1 MHRLLQRQIRRH
13 LPEGQVPEGLEDFIK
28 SIDDAYEAAD
38 NDRLMLERTMEL
50 SSQELLARNE
60 QLSAVLE
67 DLKRSQA
74 QLIHSEKM
82 AGLGQLI
89 AGVSHEI
96 NTPAGAIVNS
106 IEEIKNDYG
115 ELLGDLVNYALRLD
129 HNLLQKYQQVCK
141 FIISNSREIG
151 TSEARQIAKPID
163 DYLSENGID
172 NSRTIAKN
180 LASIGFTIENMPLVI
195 DLLKSPLGEEIH
207 TSLFK
212 FGMSQIHVRDIK
224 IAIGRIVNLVKALKL
239 YSHAGQDE
247 IMMTDLRQD
256 FENTLTILHNRLKRG
271 VAIHKEFEDI
281 PEVKC
286 YADQLNQVWTNLIN
300 NAIEAMAGVGEIWI
314 RIRNYD
320 QDTVEVQI
328 EDNGPGISPVN
339 LDKIFEAYFTTKPKG
354 EGTGLGLSISKEIIE
369 KHHGTLTVK
378 SRPGQTVFT
387 VRLPITLSEEK
398 EEQV

>member
-1 MHRLLQRQIRRH
+1 
-13 LPEGQVPEGLEDFIK
+13 
-28 SIDDAYEAAD
+28 
-38 NDRLMLERTMEL
+38 
-50 SSQELLARNE
+50 
-60 QLSAVLE
+60 
-67 DLKRSQA
+67 
-74 QLIHSEKM
+74 
-82 AGLGQLI
+82 
-89 AGVSHEI
+89 
-96 NTPAGAIVNS
+96 
-106 IEEIKNDYG
+106 
-115 ELLGDLVNYALRLD
+115 
-129 HNLLQKYQQVCK
+129 
-141 FIISNSREIG
+141 
-151 TSEARQIAKPID
+151 
-163 DYLSENGID
+163 
-172 NSRTIAKN
+172 
-180 LASIGFTIENMPLVI
+180 MPLVI

-281 PEVKC
+281 PQVKC